1 MCRIWESLIY
11 NIFELKRRVLG
22 EKEHPAPYYMTLL
35 LYNKSLDK
43 VVSKVTVWKNYEF
56 TLTRKYYKMRV
67 NFLFFHTV
75 TLLTTLSRL
84 LL

>member
-43 VVSKVTVWKNYEF
+43 VVSKVTVWKNKKF
-56 TLTRKYYKMRV
+56 TLI
-67 NFLFFHTV
+67 L
-75 TLLTTLSRL
+75 
-84 LL
+84 

>member
-43 VVSKVTVWKNYEF
+43 VVSKVTVWKNKKGSDSECSLEGNLVEF
-56 TLTRKYYKMRV
+56 LHRY
-67 NFLFFHTV
+67 
-75 TLLTTLSRL
+75 S
-84 LL
+84 

>member
-35 LYNKSLDK
+35 PYNKSLDK
-43 VVSKVTVWKNYEF
+43 VVSKHTVWKNEKF
-56 TLTRKYYKMRV
+56 TPTWKIIREIEYLCIT
-67 NFLFFHTV
+67 NDI
-75 TLLTTLSRL
+75 
-84 LL
+84 